1 MSSPKPTRGAPKQQ
15 RGYALLMV
23 MFFTVL
29 LMLSAMAISLQVKT
43 EGAREKET
51 EMVWRGK
58 QYVRGIKLY
67 YRKTGR
73 FPTSLEDLTKP
84 KTGLRFMRKAYT
96 DPMNSDDG
104 SWRLI
109 YVGPAGQLIGSLKP
123 NPGNLRLPG
132 TGGLANPGGTP
143 LGQTPTGG
151 NPLNPQ
157 NPPGAQPPGGDAS
170 SGLTLGVGGQPG
182 GAQTSGGQTSGF
194 GQQPT
199 GTANAQT
206 DTSGTSSDTSN
217 LQPTTI
223 IGGNIIGVG
232 SKINKKSFRIYE
244 KGKRYREWEFIWD
257 PSKDVILVSQPG
269 TQIGTPIGNRTG
281 TGLPGTPM
289 NPQPNPNSPPNPP
302 PNPQQ
307 P

>member
-1 MSSPKPTRGAPKQQ
+1 MNSAKPIRSAPKQQ
-15 RGYALLMV
+15 RGYALVMV

-29 LMLSAMAISLQVKT
+29 LMLSAMAVSLPVKT

-132 TGGLANPGGTP
+132 IGGPANPGGTP
-143 LGQTPTGG
+143 LGRTPTGG
-151 NPLNPQ
+151 NPLSPQ
-157 NPPGAQPPGGDAS
+157 NPPGAQPSGGDAS
-170 SGLTLGVGGQPG
+170 SGPTSGAGGQVGGG
-182 GAQTSGGQTSGF
+182 QTSGGQTGGF

-199 GTANAQT
+199 GTGQT
-206 DTSGTSSDTSN
+206 DTSGTSSDASN

-232 SKINKKSFRIYE
+232 SKINKKSYRIYE
-244 KGKRYREWEFIWD
+244 KGQRYREWEFIWD
-257 PSKDVILVSQPG
+257 PSKDVVLVSQPG
-269 TQIGTPIGNRTG
+269 TQIGTPIGNPTVTG
-281 TGLPGTPM
+281 PSGAPG
-289 NPQPNPNSPPNPP
+289 NPQPNPNPPPNTP